1 MSSGLLSPIAIN
13 ENVMTGPTKKPKVTT
28 PGIKFADT
36 EGIKPAKGAPCQWHL
51 LRVKAR
57 GRDRDF
63 QIRK

>member
-1 MSSGLLSPIAIN
+1 
-13 ENVMTGPTKKPKVTT
+13 MTGPTKKPKVTT

-36 EGIKPAKGAPCQWHL
+36 EGIRPAKGAPCQWHL